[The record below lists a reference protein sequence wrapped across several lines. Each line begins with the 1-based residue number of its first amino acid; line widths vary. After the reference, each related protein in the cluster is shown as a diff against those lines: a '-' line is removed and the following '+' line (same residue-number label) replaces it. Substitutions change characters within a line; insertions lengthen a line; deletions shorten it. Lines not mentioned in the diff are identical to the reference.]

1 MAADQA
7 RSLLAAHGHCFQSAV
22 WQMGK
27 TSFLRL
33 GTSSEI
39 HRSGFGSG
47 SAKSPFY
54 LKRLKI
60 SHVGPGGGLHVSL
73 AQRQLF
79 VAALFSVCTPSS
91 SPGSRA
97 GCGRTWAQTAS
108 SDSCRNPT
116 STGSWAVTLSPF
128 PALPHY
134 QHRWLT
140 GVPCFPEAQPTN

>member
-7 RSLLAAHGHCFQSAV
+7 RSLLADHGHCFQSAV

-60 SHVGPGGGLHVSL
+60 SHIGPGGGLHVSL

-134 QHRWLT
+134 QHRWLI